1 MGLKKI
7 YLDSCIVIY
16 YIEDHAVY
24 ASKVVAEISKA
35 AADQFLTSPLVRMEC
50 LIKPLQNKDVNLQKL
65 YDAFW
70 AKQQMLDLPLDV
82 FNRAAQ
88 IRADFPSLKTPDAI
102 HLATVLH
109 YGCDEF
115 WTNDDRPAKIA
126 PQVARNILTT

>member
-1 MGLKKI
+1 MGVKRI

-16 YIEDHAVY
+16 YVEQHPVY
-24 ASKVVAEISKA
+24 AGKIVAEIGQA
-35 AADQFLTSPLVRMEC
+35 AADLFLTSPLVRMEC
-50 LIKPLQNKDVNLQKL
+50 LIKPFQNKDLNLQKL
-65 YDAFW
+65 YEAFW
-70 AKQQMLDLPLDV
+70 GKQQVLALPLEV

-115 WTNDDRPAKIA
+115 WTNDDRLAKIA
-126 PQVARNILTT
+126 PQIARNILTA

>member
-16 YIEDHAVY
+16 YIEHHPIY
-24 ASKVVAEISKA
+24 ASKVVAEIGKA
-35 AADQFLTSPLVRMEC
+35 ASDQFLFSPLVRMEC
-50 LIKPLQNKDVNLQKL
+50 LIKPLQNKDTQLQKL
-65 YDAFW
+65 YEAFW
-70 AKQQMLDLPLDV
+70 AKPQLLDLPVDI

-109 YGCDEF
+109 YGCNEF
-115 WTNDDRPAKIA
+115 WTNDDRLANIA